1 MNVSIEMTLMQQV
14 EEVTDEPPRQAII
27 SSYIRPVMY
36 KDFVLMK
43 GKVVIKF
50 S

>member
-1 MNVSIEMTLMQQV
+1 MIIKENN
-14 EEVTDEPPRQAII
+14 PRQAII
-27 SSYIRPVMY
+27 SSYVKPIMY

-50 S
+50 NQGSDTTTK